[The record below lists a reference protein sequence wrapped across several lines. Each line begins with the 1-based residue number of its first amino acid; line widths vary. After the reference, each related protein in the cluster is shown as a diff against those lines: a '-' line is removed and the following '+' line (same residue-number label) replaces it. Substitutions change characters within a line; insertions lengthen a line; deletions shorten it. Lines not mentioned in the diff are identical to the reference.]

1 MPRGIHIT
9 RGDEPP
15 AGGVGS
21 TFCGQ
26 PLVHD
31 PAGLEGVDVAVLGA
45 PFDEGVSHR
54 PGTRYGPRAI
64 READDG
70 GRWGRPHMT
79 LGLDPLE
86 VLRVVDYGD
95 AAAVPADLA
104 RSHEALA
111 ARLREI
117 LAAGAMPLVL
127 GGDHSLS
134 LPTLRVLAER
144 FGSDGYAVLHLDT
157 HADTALELYGVRVSH
172 GTPFG
177 VAVEEGALLG
187 TNVVQVGLRG
197 TWPAPE
203 GFEWMRDQGFRW
215 HTMDEIAERGLHE
228 VVRGA
233 VQQVAAAAP
242 RAYLSVD
249 IDVLDPAFAP
259 GTGTPEPGGL
269 TTRELL
275 WTVRHA
281 GLELRLCAADVVEV
295 SPPYDQ
301 AGITALAAERVALE
315 ILAGIA
321 ASRRAG

>member
-45 PFDEGVSHR
+45 PFDDGVSHR

-86 VLRVVDYGD
+86 VLKVVDYGD

-111 ARLREI
+111 SRLREI
-117 LAAGAMPLVL
+117 LEAGRDAARAGRRPFAVASDPARARRA
-127 GGDHSLS
+127 
-134 LPTLRVLAER
+134 LRQR
-144 FGSDGYAVLHLDT
+144 
-157 HADTALELYGVRVSH
+157 R
-172 GTPFG
+172 
-177 VAVEEGALLG
+177 
-187 TNVVQVGLRG
+187 LRG
-197 TWPAPE
+197 PPPRHPRRYGPRA
-203 GFEWMRDQGFRW
+203 
-215 HTMDEIAERGLHE
+215 L
-228 VVRGA
+228 RGA
-233 VQQVAAAAP
+233 GLARHSVRRGRRGGRSAWRQHRAGGAARHLARP
-242 RAYLSVD
+242 RGIRVD
-249 IDVLDPAFAP
+249 ARP
-259 GTGTPEPGGL
+259 GLP
-269 TTRELL
+269 
-275 WTVRHA
+275 
-281 GLELRLCAADVVEV
+281 
-295 SPPYDQ
+295 
-301 AGITALAAERVALE
+301 LAHHGRD
-315 ILAGIA
+315 
-321 ASRRAG
+321 RRARPARGRPRGRRSRWPRPRRAPT